1 MILRSV
7 VWQPLYVFGV
17 ERWVPLVFGRDLL
30 CLVVPFRAL
39 IVCELAAGYDFG
51 HLGLFDLLLELDVPM
66 VVDRDDS
73 NFCSC

>member
-1 MILRSV
+1 M
-7 VWQPLYVFGV
+7 
-17 ERWVPLVFGRDLL
+17 PLVFSRDLP

-39 IVCELAAGYDFG
+39 IVHELAAGHDFG

-73 NFCSC
+73 NFYFC